1 MSSLPW
7 KRLEQVDGQDEDGDL
22 EDNPLVHTPSVA
34 SDLAGGFS
42 AAEAVQGQRLRQQLR
57 SLDTRIADAKAQLI
71 RQRLL
76 RGPSGRQFECDEDCV
91 VGGCGDTFAEE
102 DGVLCSAGCQLFLCH
117 TCFGSRVVTNECQ
130 VGGRYD
136 ASINATTD
144 SGVMSAPGSLPCPL
158 YPSQCTCGHI
168 PLAEILRALLHD
180 SNRGPDGGFE
190 DIESPGL
197 SAHKIFLIARRR
209 QAEAKLARDTQNV
222 SPESRRLREFKL
234 VRTISE
240 ATSALDQTL
249 ALGRSPS
256 TYQSGARAALA
267 DKSDE
272 LEQLRS
278 ELLRAESD
286 GEAAIPPALRR
297 RCAQCAGDF
306 SCFEGGQC
314 TTVACDHFL
323 CNVCFGGYLMQACS
337 PGGAF
342 ECALTNRDGM
352 IVSPAGKLP
361 CPFFSGH
368 KQQLTFGNSTGPPPL
383 ACRCGII
390 ESSTIERVLMDP
402 RNISGPYWRERK
414 ASEAINAQAT
424 VHGLLPDDRA
434 TSGPWSWATEWLS
447 RNWTPSA
454 VHETARLRVSE
465 EARRVE
471 RENRAADAKTAAEVD
486 ALAELSKRVGAALTE
501 GSSIRCPS
509 CGVHVVKDDACIHMD
524 SCPCQAG
531 GWCFLCGR
539 LSGSGDGQCPRYPHP
554 GGCDQQGLYLEQMQG
569 WGEFALPGENP
580 AYGAQQ
586 EFLRRRQACYVRR
599 VMEETDPQL
608 WKQLRDKSPGLLT
621 DCPTPGRKIE
631 WDDVSSAEFPLFGG
645 NLQRGESSTWMREV
659 DDLVRIDTWDAAN
672 APVNADAAARFEAHF
687 RREQEIARDRQLA
700 MRRLQRRSMARGV
713 ALVGSIASI
722 VYLLA
727 LFPSYPLFRS
737 GNPRHDLEPLVP
749 NLTVAGGGSSVGQAD
764 CTKPVEFLPVSM
776 RVPCECGF
784 LCDVLW
790 LVPVVAMFSALVGVA
805 RVYAATRVSP
815 DFNQLYGVCLLLYWP
830 LVIGPL
836 ARAQISLFFN
846 PICAGALGTA
856 IVMSSVADVLHRSF
870 ARHTVNGICACTCFF
885 GYAAYLGITIHARN
899 LYTGPLFTYDLSDS
913 TVGRADDFKLSDY
926 KCTTACW
933 ALRCIVWTTA
943 GLATPG
949 LVIFA
954 RTGSYWMEDWTDDRP
969 KFLLSVLLFLV
980 VLWPEAVTLRILAAG
995 PAGLI
1000 YPGLFCST
1008 SLGCLAFRLGRG
1020 SVPCADRLLRF
1031 LDDYGV
1037 GQLLVVFPGALSCA
1051 FLYIYRADV
1060 PEYEGATSAFATVF
1074 RVLSPCL
1081 FIGTTVCFFPALDLA
1096 RGRWVYLTAA
1106 YFPAVILLL
1115 YVMIFLSWSMDAQT
1129 QQQHPAFQVLAF
1141 LSCFLSTIGCLCTYF
1156 QCVERRGR
1164 CSVASTKCLACLVG
1178 VLANAAL
1185 FVAYLSSP
1193 TDEMP
1198 RAFEITGGEEWQ
1210 AGNSS
1215 SVNGIY
1221 HLRIDLRDGRPA
1233 CCPSLD
1239 VTTYQ
1244 ANHHLC

>member
-1 MSSLPW
+1 MLGPADSGWLQLAAMSTHQRRDVW
-7 KRLEQVDGQDEDGDL
+7 NRLEQMDGQDEDGDL

-34 SDLAGGFS
+34 SDLARGFS
-42 AAEAVQGQRLRQQLR
+42 AAAAARGQRLRQQIR
-57 SLDTRIADAKAQLI
+57 IVDACIADAKAQLI

-76 RGPSGRQFECDEDCV
+76 RGPSGRQFECDKDSI
-91 VGGCGDTFAEE
+91 VGGCGETFAEE
-102 DGVLCSAGCQLFLCH
+102 DGVLCATGCQLFLCH
-117 TCFGSRVVTNECQ
+117 TCFGSRVVANECQ

-136 ASINATTD
+136 ASINATAD
-144 SGVMSAPGSLPCPL
+144 SGVMSAPGSMPCPL

-168 PLAEILRALLHD
+168 PLADILRALLHD

-209 QAEAKLARDTQNV
+209 QAEAQLARDTRNA
-222 SPESRRLREFKL
+222 SPDTRRLREFKL
-234 VRTISE
+234 VRTISG
-240 ATSALDQTL
+240 ATSALDQAL
-249 ALGRSPS
+249 ALGRSSS

-267 DKSDE
+267 DKCDE

-278 ELLRAESD
+278 ELLGAASD

-297 RCAQCAGDF
+297 RCAQCAGEF

-342 ECALTNRDGM
+342 ERALTNRDGM

-368 KQQLTFGNSTGPPPL
+368 EHQLTFGNLTGPPPL

-402 RNISGPYWRERK
+402 RNSSGPYWRERK
-414 ASEAINAQAT
+414 ASAAINAQAT
-424 VHGLLPDDRA
+424 VDGLLPGDRA

-471 RENRAADAKTAAEVD
+471 QENRVAGAKTSAEVD
-486 ALAELSKRVGAALTE
+486 ALAELSTRVVAALTE

-509 CGVHVVKDDACIHMD
+509 CGVHAVKDDACIHMD

-531 GWCFLCGR
+531 SWCFLCGR
-539 LSGSGDGQCPRYPHP
+539 LSGSAAGQCPRYPQP
-554 GGCDQQGLYLEQMQG
+554 GGCDQQGLFLEQMQG
-569 WGEFALPGENP
+569 WGEFALPGESP

-608 WKQLRDKSPGLLT
+608 WKQLRDKSPGLLI

-631 WDDVSSAEFPLFGG
+631 WDDVASAEFPLFGG
-645 NLQRGESSTWMREV
+645 NLQRGVRDVE
-659 DDLVRIDTWDAAN
+659 DLLARDGVNT
-672 APVNADAAARFEAHF
+672 PLNADAAARFEAHF

-700 MRRLQRRSMARGV
+700 MRRLQRRSMARGFV
-713 ALVGSIASI
+713 FVGSIASI
-722 VYLLA
+722 VYLLT
-727 LFPSYPLFRS
+727 LFPLFPLFRS

-749 NLTVAGGGSSVGQAD
+749 NLTVAAGASSVGQAD
-764 CTKPVEFLPVSM
+764 CTKPVEFLQLSM
-776 RVPCECGF
+776 RVPCECGS
-784 LCDVLW
+784 LCYVLW
-790 LVPVVAMFSALVGVA
+790 LLPVVAMFSAFVGVV
-805 RVYAATRVSP
+805 RVYAATHVGL
-815 DFNQLYGVCLLLYWP
+815 FNELYLVCLLLFWS
-830 LVIGPL
+830 LDIGPL

-870 ARHTVNGICACTCFF
+870 ARHTVNGICVLTCFL
-885 GYAAYLGITIHARN
+885 GYAAYLGVTIHARI
-899 LYTGPLFTYDLSDS
+899 LYNGPLFTYDLSDS

-933 ALRCIVWTTA
+933 VVRCIVWTTA

-949 LVIFA
+949 LVTFA
-954 RTGSYWMEDWTDDRP
+954 RTGSYWMEDWTDDPP
-969 KFLLSVLLFLV
+969 KFLVSVLLFLGV
-980 VLWPEAVTLRILAAG
+980 VWPEAVTLRILAAG
-995 PAGLI
+995 PAGFI
-1000 YPGLFCST
+1000 YPGLFCTT
-1008 SLGCLAFRLGRG
+1008 SLGCLAFSLGRG

-1031 LDDYGV
+1031 FEDYGV
-1037 GQLLVVFPGALSCA
+1037 ARLLVGLPGALGCA
-1051 FLYIYRADV
+1051 FLHVYRADV
-1060 PEYEGATSAFATVF
+1060 PEYEGATSAFATAF
-1074 RVLSPCL
+1074 RAMAPCL
-1081 FIGTTVCFFPALDLA
+1081 FIGTAVCLSAAFDLA
-1096 RGRWVYLTAA
+1096 RGRWVDLAAA
-1106 YFPAVILLL
+1106 YFPAVMLLL
-1115 YVMIFLSWSMDAQT
+1115 CVMIIVSWSTDAQT
-1129 QQQHPAFQVLAF
+1129 QQQHPAFQVWAI
-1141 LSCFLSTIGCLCTYF
+1141 LSCFLSTLGCLCTYF
-1156 QCVERRGR
+1156 QCVERHNGER
-1164 CSVASTKCLACLVG
+1164 CSVASKKCLACLVA

-1185 FVAYLSSP
+1185 VVAYLSSP

-1198 RAFEITGGEEWQ
+1198 RAFEITGANEWQ

-1215 SVNGIY
+1215 TVNGVY
-1221 HLRIDLRDGRPA
+1221 HLRVDLRDGTPA
-1233 CCPSLD
+1233 CC
-1239 VTTYQ
+1239 
-1244 ANHHLC
+1244 H